1 MAGAVAI
8 TPVTAV
14 EGVRAGRP
22 SAWDRIVRG
31 VPGTVEF
38 ALLVAL
44 VVALLPQF
52 ETVAGFG
59 LGRDARYAAGVL
71 VVQGLPEPVLPMLCR
86 DLARQAQPAVVDRL
100 CGGSFAFWPRS
111 AAPAVGAASEL
122 PPPLRRA
129 LATARQAFAAPLA
142 QAQQRLDALRARQQD
157 GADDLRPIADAIG
170 VVEAQIDPYVRLY
183 GLRGDAAFGPAAL
196 DCALRSV
203 AAVVAQDA
211 ATARSRADALL
222 LLGAALDGR
231 FATAALAA
239 AASLP
244 PVASP
249 ADCGSLVPS
258 LSSAAS
264 VLARAHQS
272 AVDARKNEA
281 MRALFASA
289 GWQWAGAMALAFVLL
304 RLARSRI
311 SPAVGA
317 GLALLAWAA
326 AAWAARVP
334 WPLASARDFRPARLD
349 PAWDGAPDTFVIAF
363 VATGVVL
370 LLIGLARRADA
381 TARPAQALSSRIG
394 LAGMAAATGI
404 GWLLLLDLSAHAHPV
419 NRYLALYHQGHLWLA
434 LVVFSVLLFTRQP
447 LARGVGWMLSV
458 GGALATRIAAA
469 LGGVGAALLIAAL
482 ALAGLVVFGLALANM
497 RQLTSEL
504 GRIWLIVGAAWFFF
518 LRAGPLA
525 ERLAR
530 SGPAAVSF
538 WRYAAPLGFIVAV
551 LLGAMLVTRD
561 MGPLLIAG
569 YAAGGF
575 VAATLAAWWHQRSGA
590 VVLPYA
596 AAVLLFAGWIGIVTL
611 TLFQLGNVDAV
622 TAARL
627 ESLAAP
633 FASNNDQLALVSWF
647 QHAAPA
653 DGFGLGAAPWC
664 GHAASGRCS
673 GLPAQVHSDY
683 TFTALVGVFGAPAAW
698 AGWVACALWLH
709 RLVRHHGRVT
719 RGEPM
724 LLARAGRLADDGQGL
739 LSWVALAWVVLTL
752 CQLAVTVAGN
762 LAVLPLT
769 GVTFPFVSFGMTSLV
784 VNFAFLALCLN
795 VTLPGHSDDG
805 RRGSALGASHG

>member
-1 MAGAVAI
+1 MSSKLQAMAGGVAV
-8 TPVTAV
+8 TPVTVVDAAR
-14 EGVRAGRP
+14 VRWPALWMGLVR
-22 SAWDRIVRG
+22 RI
-31 VPGTVEF
+31 PATLEI
-38 ALLVAL
+38 AL
-44 VVALLPQF
+44 VVAVVVALWPQF
-52 ETVAGFG
+52 ETAAGFG
-59 LGRDARYAAGVL
+59 LGRDARYAAGGL
-71 VVQGLPEPVLPMLCR
+71 VVQGLPEPVLPLLCR
-86 DLARQAQPAVVDRL
+86 DLSGQAQAPIAERL
-100 CGGSFAFWPRS
+100 CGSANSWWPQSRAVPKAGSTTD
-111 AAPAVGAASEL
+111 L
-122 PPPLRRA
+122 PVPLRRA
-129 LATARQAFAAPLA
+129 LASARQAFAAPLA
-142 QAQQRLDALRARQQD
+142 QAQQHLDALRARQQE

-170 VVEAQIDPYVRLY
+170 VIEAQIDPYARRY
-183 GLRGDAAFGPAAL
+183 GLRSGDASGPAAL
-196 DCALRSV
+196 DCAARSV
-203 AAVVAQDA
+203 AAVVAQDRS
-211 ATARSRADALL
+211 ATHTRADALL

-231 FATAALAA
+231 SATAALAA
-239 AASLP
+239 EASLP
-244 PVASP
+244 VLAVP
-249 ADCGSLVPS
+249 ADCGSLGES
-258 LSSAAS
+258 LAGASAVLGQARQSS
-264 VLARAHQS
+264 
-272 AVDARKNEA
+272 VDARKNDA

-289 GWQWAGAMALAFVLL
+289 GWQWAGAMAIAFLLL
-304 RLARSRI
+304 RLSRSAVA
-311 SPAVGA
+311 PAIGVG
-317 GLALLAWAA
+317 LSLLAWAG

-334 WPLASARDFRPARLD
+334 WPLAAQRDFRPARID
-349 PAWDGAPDTFVIAF
+349 AAWSAAPDVYVIAL
-363 VATGVVL
+363 AAAGAVL
-370 LLIGLARRADA
+370 LLAGLARPGDRA
-381 TARPAQALSSRIG
+381 ARAAQALSSRIG
-394 LAGMAAATGI
+394 FAGMAAATGI
-404 GWLLLLDLSAHAHPV
+404 GWLLLFDLSAHAHPV

-434 LVVFSVLLFTRQP
+434 LLVFSVLLFLRQP
-447 LARGVGWMLSV
+447 LARGIGWGLSV
-458 GGALATRIAAA
+458 GGALAARMAAS
-469 LGGVGAALLIAAL
+469 LGGVGAAMLIAAL
-482 ALAGLVVFGLALANM
+482 ALAGLAVFGLALANM

-504 GRIWLIVGAAWFFF
+504 GRIWLIVGGAWFFF

-530 SGPAAVSF
+530 SGTAALSF

-596 AAVLLFAGWIGIVTL
+596 AAVALFAGWIGIVTL
-611 TLFQLGNVDAV
+611 TLFQLGNVDTV

-673 GLPAQVHSDY
+673 GVPAQVHSDY

-709 RLVRHHGRVT
+709 RLIRHHGRVT
-719 RGEPM
+719 RGEPR
-724 LLARAGRLADDGQGL
+724 LVADRAGRLADDGQGL
-739 LSWVALAWVVLTL
+739 LSWVGVAWVVLTL

-795 VTLPGHSDDG
+795 VTLPQ
-805 RRGSALGASHG
+805 GARHG